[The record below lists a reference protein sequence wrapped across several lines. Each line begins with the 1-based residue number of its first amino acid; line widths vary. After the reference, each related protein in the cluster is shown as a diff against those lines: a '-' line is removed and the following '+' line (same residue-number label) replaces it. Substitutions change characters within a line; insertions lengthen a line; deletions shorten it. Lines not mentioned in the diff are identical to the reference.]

1 MAAKKQETIIDYRA
15 GHVPE
20 WVRRAIDEQFAIEA
34 EDARQAGTLG
44 YMTRALV
51 LATMPYKDPKA
62 DVFTRVNGD
71 FKLRILAG
79 YEGGIP
85 YGIYPRLLMSWV
97 ATEAVRNQSPVIE
110 LGDSLRQFLRDVL
123 ELRAGARRAWNVH
136 PRCRADEAP
145 LWFAHHRADDT
156 RSCWRSWLRFAQCA
170 DR

>member
-97 ATEAVRNQSPVIE
+97 ATEAVPCAS
-110 LGDSLRQFLRDVL
+110 
-123 ELRAGARRAWNVH
+123 
-136 PRCRADEAP
+136 
-145 LWFAHHRADDT
+145 
-156 RSCWRSWLRFAQCA
+156 SCETF
-170 DR
+170 